1 MNQLEEARKNINAI
15 DQKMAK
21 LFEQRMA
28 IATRMGVLKGERG
41 QAVWDEERE
50 AAKLRN
56 RESMLR
62 DRSLTKDVARLFE
75 TILELSC
82 QRQEEQRRDRA

>member
-1 MNQLEEARKNINAI
+1 MDELDKLRLELDVI
-15 DQKMAK
+15 DEQIVM

-50 AAKLRN
+50 AAKVHN

-62 DRSLTKDVARLFE
+62 DRSLTKYVARLFE

-82 QRQEEQRRDRA
+82 QRQEEQRGDRA